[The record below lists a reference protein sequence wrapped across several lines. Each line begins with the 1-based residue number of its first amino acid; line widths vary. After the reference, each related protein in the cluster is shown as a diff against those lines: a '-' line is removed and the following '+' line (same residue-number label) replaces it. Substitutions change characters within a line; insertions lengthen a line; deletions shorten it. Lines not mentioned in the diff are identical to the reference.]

1 MEVKI
6 IHEDED
12 LLVLEKP
19 AGITV
24 FPEKKANEK
33 TLIDFLL
40 EKYPLLKKVGQPP
53 RYGIVHRLDKDTSGI
68 LLVAK
73 NEKAL
78 KFFQK
83 QFKER
88 KVIKKYLA
96 LLHGKLKENFGKIE
110 TLIGR
115 SPKNR
120 QKQKV
125 YLPFEPKAKGKRKA
139 ITEYRVLERFQNYTL
154 CEVIPKTGRKHQI
167 RVHFSYLGHPIV
179 GDKIYGF
186 KDQKSDLKRHFLHA
200 FYLKIKMPNGKEKE
214 FYSKMPKELKNF
226 IETLRSYETSP

>member
-1 MEVKI
+1 MNLKI
-6 IHEDED
+6 IYQDEN

-19 AGITV
+19 AGMIV
-24 FPEKKANEK
+24 FPEGKIKEK
-33 TLIDFLL
+33 TLVDFLL
-40 EKYPLLKKVGQPP
+40 ERYPELKKVGEAP
-53 RYGIVHRLDKDTSGI
+53 RYGVVHRLDKETSGI

-78 KFFQK
+78 KFFQR

-96 LLHGKLKENFGKIE
+96 LLHGRLKENFGRIE

-115 SPKNR
+115 SPKNG

-154 CEVIPKTGRKHQI
+154 CEVMPKTGRKHQI

-179 GDKIYGF
+179 GDKIYSF
-186 KDQKSDLKRHFLHA
+186 KNQKSKLKRHFLHA
-200 FYLKIKMPNGKEKE
+200 FYLKIKMPEGREREFQSELPKDLKE
-214 FYSKMPKELKNF
+214 FLEK
-226 IETLRSYETSP
+226 LR

>member
-1 MEVKI
+1 MILKI
-6 IHEDED
+6 IYQDEN

-19 AGITV
+19 AGMIV
-24 FPEKKANEK
+24 FPEGKIKEK
-33 TLIDFLL
+33 TLVDFLL
-40 EKYPLLKKVGQPP
+40 EKYPELKKVAQAP
-53 RYGIVHRLDKDTSGI
+53 RYGVVHRLDKETSGI

-78 KFFQK
+78 KFFQR

-96 LLHGKLKENFGKIE
+96 LLHGKLKENFGRIE
-110 TLIGR
+110 TLIDR
-115 SPKNR
+115 SPKNG

-154 CEVIPKTGRKHQI
+154 CEVMPKTGRKHQI

-179 GDKIYGF
+179 GDKIYSF
-186 KDQKSDLKRHFLHA
+186 KNQKSKLKRHFLHA
-200 FYLKIKMPNGKEKE
+200 FYLKIKMPEGTEKE
-214 FYSKMPKELKNF
+214 FQSELPKDLKEF
-226 IETLRSYETSP
+226 LEKLR